1 MSKLPWFILLAV
13 AVAAAWWYTR
23 DPVEVAYQKCMKQVE
38 ASMAGSQSTGSEAEK
53 AIADAMKGMGQA
65 MGQAACDAMRS
76 ACQDNRDSAVCKA
89 AIAQF

>member
-1 MSKLPWFILLAV
+1 MLKLPWFILIVA
-13 AVAAAWWYTR
+13 AVAAAWWFTR

-38 ASMAGSQSTGSEAEK
+38 NSLADNQSSGSDAEK
-53 AIADAMKGMGQA
+53 AIADAVKGMGKA

-76 ACQDNRDSAVCKA
+76 ACAENRDSAVCKA